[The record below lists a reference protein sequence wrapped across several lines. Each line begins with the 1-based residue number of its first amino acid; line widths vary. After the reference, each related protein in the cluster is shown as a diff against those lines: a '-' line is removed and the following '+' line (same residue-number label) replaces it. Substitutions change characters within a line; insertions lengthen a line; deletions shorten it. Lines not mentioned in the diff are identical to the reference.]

1 MAIPLPPECGSL
13 LAKKLM
19 TTNLLRTEANERV
32 DKGDF
37 DYLADGA
44 VQAEHRQV
52 MGEMFTDPTR
62 LRAWILDGF
71 AIDCPNAKE
80 VRVTRGRAILSQRVA
95 GEVKHGV
102 LVTGGDATKTVDIGA
117 FGAGTYGIYV
127 RFELVSGDLQSRIF
141 WNPIGNGF
149 EYGKTI
155 ATRYQANWSLR
166 VEVGSPGAEW
176 LKIGDVDRATL
187 TPSTPPD
194 TGITDQREFYYEGS
208 INQKEIAANFTW
220 NGTTTIAA
228 TGGDTTEMA
237 VGDFIGVK
245 ADGQL
250 FEITAETP
258 NVDLTIDNS
267 SDLTIPNGPAGAKI
281 SFMDDSAPAPYASGW
296 STDGGAGGSTADD
309 RKNDRKAYGVAD
321 AQMFTAAIRQC
332 LEDIKGRGLRRWWER
347 DIGGINVGFDTD
359 PTENKVAVG
368 DTDFSL
374 WLVGGTPY
382 IQFDSDASFQFIRG
396 TPELALTLG
405 GVLYYQWEN
414 SAFYTTQTVDLGKAA
429 DKWPNIYGTIFKPGI
444 ADDEGCGDH
453 WNPVDDDTFDLGSTS
468 RRWRDARI
476 DGIAYID
483 TLHLSTV
490 AGEGISSDMLPTID
504 NTYNLGSSTYGW
516 KNIFLSSV
524 TPSISFFDSG
534 GAADEDWWQF
544 HLINGSFSLRA
555 LTDVFAAP
563 VNLFDVTR
571 TGATSGSAVMNVWG
585 QLIATKN
592 SGYAAAPY
600 VPALTVG
607 GTNPFILITD
617 EDPGI
622 NAAHSEW
629 GILSRQGGIGDEAFL
644 EFKVQDEA
652 GTTEYTWLT
661 VETESGV
668 VTEVDYITMSCQE
681 EIVLHA
687 EGGNQNV
694 VSISAP
700 NGLAGPTSNGD
711 LGLASTLHIGGAGT
725 VPFVIQGLAGA
736 NARLSTGFVE
746 IWVNGVQRYVP
757 YFDYHT

>member
-1 MAIPLPPECGSL
+1 
-13 LAKKLM
+13 M
-19 TTNLLRTEANERV
+19 TTDLLRTEANERV
-32 DKGDF
+32 DKCDF

-102 LVTGGDATKTVDIGA
+102 LVTGGDATKTVDINA

-176 LKIGDVDRATL
+176 LKIGDVDQATL

-194 TGITDQREFYYEGS
+194 TGITDQREFYYEGKV
-208 INQKEIAANFTW
+208 NAKEVAANFTW

-267 SDLTIPNGPAGAKI
+267 SGLTIPNGPAGAKI

-347 DIGGINVGFDTD
+347 DIGGMNIGFDAAPVED
-359 PTENKVAVG
+359 RVAIG
-368 DTDFSL
+368 DAAFYLTL
-374 WLVGGTPY
+374 AGGGPDPY
-382 IQFDSDASFQFIRG
+382 IFFDNNDYLQFNRFTSS
-396 TPELALTLG
+396 LALIIG
-405 GVLYYQWEN
+405 GAFLYQWDG
-414 SAFYTTQTVDLGKAA
+414 SAFFPGGAADLGKAA

-453 WNPVDDDTFDLGSTS
+453 WNPVDDDTFDLGSAS

-483 TLHLSTV
+483 TLHLSTA
-490 AGEGISSDMLPTID
+490 AGEGVSSDMLPTID
-504 NTYNLGSSTYGW
+504 NTYNLGSATYGW
-516 KNIFLSSV
+516 KNIFLRSV
-524 TPSISFFDSG
+524 TPSISFYDSG

-555 LTDVFAAP
+555 LTDIFAAP

-607 GTNPFILITD
+607 GINPFILITD

-629 GILSRQGGIGDEAFL
+629 GILSRQGSIGDESLL
-644 EFKVQDEA
+644 EFKVQNEA

-661 VETESGV
+661 VETESGA
-668 VTEVDYITMSCQE
+668 VTEVDYITMAAIE
-681 EIVLHA
+681 KITLGTGV
-687 EGGNQNV
+687 
-694 VSISAP
+694 
-700 NGLAGPTSNGD
+700 SNGVIAINND
-711 LGLASTLHIGGAGT
+711 GGTGPGANPLGLTRRNQLGASTGGA
-725 VPFVIQGLAGA
+725 PFSIWPTTGA
-736 NARLSTGFVE
+736 ASLNSTGFII
-746 IWVNGVQRYVP
+746 IWVNNVERYVP
-757 YFDYHT
+757 FFDDHA